1 MDEQQKTRFI
11 ILAISGVLLIG
22 GVGGWLVFGSN
33 KTDEID
39 ENGMAT
45 NQVTPGATTTT
56 AANPNNP
63 TATPATTTPVDSN
76 PPAGTAPV
84 ATTPA
89 NPPAGNASSNPP
101 AANTN
106 TAATT
111 PPANAVPVAA
121 KPPANPP
128 AQATTPVSSPIA
140 QKPAEPANQ
149 LIAANT
155 ANTNPPAVGDS
166 NPVPV
171 PQATAPVPA
180 NRFPATKREEA
191 SAEARQVAGRKDPM
205 QPTLEHAQFPQ
216 WSKGVALASA
226 DEGSKAK
233 DEGIKVPPPPPDVP
247 ASGTKEKLQ
256 PPPPPPPSGGETALG
271 GIPGGVDPGMLP
283 MPPEKPSVAQF
294 LKLTAIVGNK
304 AVLSVPANVR
314 SMTKWPATICLGP
327 GEKIEDANNAALSI
341 VSVDADSVTIDED
354 GERQVKA
361 LPTIK

>member
-180 NRFPATKREEA
+180 NRFPATKR
-191 SAEARQVAGRKDPM
+191 
-205 QPTLEHAQFPQ
+205 
-216 WSKGVALASA
+216 
-226 DEGSKAK
+226 
-233 DEGIKVPPPPPDVP
+233 
-247 ASGTKEKLQ
+247 
-256 PPPPPPPSGGETALG
+256 
-271 GIPGGVDPGMLP
+271 
-283 MPPEKPSVAQF
+283 
-294 LKLTAIVGNK
+294 
-304 AVLSVPANVR
+304 
-314 SMTKWPATICLGP
+314 
-327 GEKIEDANNAALSI
+327 
-341 VSVDADSVTIDED
+341 
-354 GERQVKA
+354 
-361 LPTIK
+361 